1 MIFFQKHLTNAKFCA
16 ICKNIVEVHRKMQ
29 KLRCPMCGSLL
40 IKNCDLVTDKK
51 VEFGLDEI
59 KAAKPEEVGKI
70 KCYNCKRQIK
80 YLLKD

>member
-1 MIFFQKHLTNAKFCA
+1 
-16 ICKNIVEVHRKMQ
+16 
-29 KLRCPMCGSLL
+29 MCGSLL